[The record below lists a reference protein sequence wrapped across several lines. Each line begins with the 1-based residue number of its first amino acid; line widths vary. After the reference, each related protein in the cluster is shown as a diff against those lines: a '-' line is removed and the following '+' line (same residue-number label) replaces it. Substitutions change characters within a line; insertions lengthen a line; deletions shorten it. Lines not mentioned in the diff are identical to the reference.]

1 MAAPVPASIIAVVL
15 LAALLH
21 AAWNLLVRGGSDRAL
36 DALLVAVA
44 ASAISALA
52 AALLPAPA
60 RESWP
65 FLAASAGL
73 HALYFALLAE
83 AYRQGDFGPSYTLMR
98 GLAPVLVALAGAA
111 IAAPEPLAGRTA
123 LGALTVAAGVLGM
136 ALLARAPGA
145 LPRRALA
152 FALMNAGVIAAYTLV
167 DGAGVRRAGHAVAY
181 TAWVFVLDAAPLAAL
196 ALALRGRAVLAHARR
211 HWRRGLAGGGLT
223 LAAYALVLWAM
234 TRAPVAGVAALRET
248 SVVFATALATW
259 RLGERFGPGR
269 MAAAALVA
277 LGVALLER

>member
-1 MAAPVPASIIAVVL
+1 VPLPIIGVVL

-21 AAWNLLVRGGSDRAL
+21 AAWNLLVRGGADRAL
-36 DALLVAVA
+36 DALLVAVS
-44 ASAISALA
+44 ASAVSA
-52 AALLPAPA
+52 AAAAFLPAPA
-60 RESWP
+60 PGSWP

-73 HALYFALLAE
+73 HAVYFALLAE

-98 GLAPVLVALAGAA
+98 GLAPPLVALAGAA
-111 IAAPEPLAGRTA
+111 WAWPEPLSPGTV
-123 LGALTVAAGVLGM
+123 LGAFTVAAGVLAM

-152 FALMNAGVIAAYTLV
+152 FALANAAVIAVYTLV

-181 TAWVFVLDAAPLAAL
+181 TAWVFVLDAVPLAAL
-196 ALALRGRAVLAHARR
+196 ALALRGRAVLLHARR
-211 HWRRGLAGGGLT
+211 HWARGIVGGAFT
-223 LAAYALVLWAM
+223 LGAYALVLWAM

-259 RLGERFGPGR
+259 RLREPFGPGR
-269 MAAAALVA
+269 MGAAALVA
-277 LGVALLER
+277 LGVALLGR

>member
-1 MAAPVPASIIAVVL
+1 MPAHVIAVVL

-21 AAWNLLVRGGSDRAL
+21 AGWNLLVRGGSDRAL

-44 ASAISALA
+44 ASAVSAVA

-60 RESWP
+60 RASWP
-65 FLAASAGL
+65 HLALSAGL

-98 GLAPVLVALAGAA
+98 GVAPVLVALAGAA
-111 IAAPEPLAGRTA
+111 GLSPEPLAARTA
-123 LGALTVAAGVLGM
+123 VGALTVAAGVLVM

-145 LPRRALA
+145 LPRRAIG
-152 FALMNAGVIAAYTLV
+152 FALANAAVIAAYTVV
-167 DGAGVRRAGHAVAY
+167 DGAGVRRAGHAVSY

-196 ALALRGRAVLAHARR
+196 AVALRGRAVALHARL

-234 TRAPVAGVAALRET
+234 TRAPVAGVAALRGT

-259 RLGERFGPGR
+259 RLREPFGPGR
-269 MAAAALVA
+269 IAVAALVA